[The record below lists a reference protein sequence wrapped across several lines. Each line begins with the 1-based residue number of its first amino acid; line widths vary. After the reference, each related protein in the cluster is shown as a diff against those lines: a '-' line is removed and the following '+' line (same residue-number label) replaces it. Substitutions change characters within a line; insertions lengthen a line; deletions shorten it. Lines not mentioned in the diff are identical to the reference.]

1 MIHYT
6 LLKLLIND
14 LVISA
19 RVVLRLEI
27 CGLLKLVFSPAGWV
41 TIYVNIVGYEFNSWP
56 KV

>member
-19 RVVLRLEI
+19 RVVLCLEI
-27 CGLLKLVFSPAGWV
+27 CGLLILVFSPAGWV